1 MRGRVGGTR
10 ELVEMNTPPEI
21 LLQLFLSMFSVVAT
35 AVIGIWV
42 HRITRR
48 ADAASKEEE
57 KRKEEAEKAELLR
70 KEEYDALK
78 DGLTALLRD
87 SIIQADV
94 RLTEQG
100 FATVHQKDSLQMMY
114 ESYHRL
120 GGNGIVTQS
129 FNHIKSIPIMTEEG
143 AVK

>member
-1 MRGRVGGTR
+1 MRGRVGGIK
-10 ELVEMNTPPEI
+10 ELIAMSTPPEFYLQFI
-21 LLQLFLSMFSVVAT
+21 LTTFTTVLT
-35 AVIGIWV
+35 AGLGVLV
-42 HRITRR
+42 YRMNAQYTKRM
-48 ADAASKEEE
+48 EEE
-57 KRKEEAEKAELLR
+57 KEQRKKALEEEQER
-70 KEEYDALK
+70 KKENAAMKSGIL
-78 DGLTALLRD
+78 AILRD